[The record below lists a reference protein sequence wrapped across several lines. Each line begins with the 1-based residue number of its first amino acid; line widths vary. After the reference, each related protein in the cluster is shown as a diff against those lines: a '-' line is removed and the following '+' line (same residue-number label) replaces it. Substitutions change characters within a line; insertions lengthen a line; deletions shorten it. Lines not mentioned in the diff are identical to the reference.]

1 MIKLNLTANG
11 KAQERILAYLEENVS
26 ETIAE
31 KINQGTPFEKDG
43 KQLINKKSLDGFM
56 AFASSEAQKLAE
68 KGARSACVE
77 DSVVYGWAIHYF
89 EEDTIEGTLF
99 NEDGTEYKTATKK
112 NISPTTSKVTQTA
125 IKVEP
130 PKPKERQASLWDMLE
145 TTEKK
150 PQDVPPMPEK
160 NETTTI
166 TADGKTVDI
175 HTGEILDDDTEEI
188 EELTETEMRAFDGDI
203 YEAKTVEEPQ
213 NNEPDDEQDEN
224 LPYSLSSFDRDT
236 MIYLYELLD
245 GKLDLA

>member
-26 ETIAE
+26 ETLAE
-31 KINQGTPFEKDG
+31 KINQGTPFKKDG

-56 AFASSEAQKLAE
+56 TFASSEAQKLAE
-68 KGARSACVE
+68 KNARSACVE
-77 DSVVYGWAIHYF
+77 DSVVYGWAVHYF

-99 NEDGTEYKTATKK
+99 NEDGTEYKTVPKK
-112 NISPTTSKVTQTA
+112 NVSTTTSKVTQTA

-145 TTEKK
+145 TTEQK
-150 PQDVPPMPEK
+150 PQDVPPMPEF
-160 NETTTI
+160 NDTT
-166 TADGKTVDI
+166 KVDTD
-175 HTGEILDDDTEEI
+175 TGEILDDDADEI

-203 YEAKTVEEPQ
+203 YEPKTVEEPQ
-213 NNEPDDEQDEN
+213 NDEQDEQDEN

>member
-26 ETIAE
+26 ETLAE

-112 NISPTTSKVTQTA
+112 NISTTSKVTQTP

-145 TTEKK
+145 TTEQN
-150 PQDVPPMPEK
+150 PQDVPPMPVFDG
-160 NETTTI
+160 I
-166 TADGKTVDI
+166 TTVDSD
-175 HTGEILDDDTEEI
+175 TGEILDDDTEEI
-188 EELTETEMRAFDGDI
+188 EELTETEMRDFDGDI
-203 YEAKTVEEPQ
+203 DEP
-213 NNEPDDEQDEN
+213 EDLPDIN
-224 LPYSLSSFDRDT
+224 PSAFDKEVLCLISDLLGDT
-236 MIYLYELLD
+236 FIVR
-245 GKLDLA
+245 

>member
-26 ETIAE
+26 ETLAE

-56 AFASSEAQKLAE
+56 TFASSEAQKLAE
-68 KGARSACVE
+68 KNARSACVE
-77 DSVVYGWAIHYF
+77 DSVVYGWAVHYF

-112 NISPTTSKVTQTA
+112 NISTTSKVTQTA

-130 PKPKERQASLWDMLE
+130 PKSKERQASLWDMLA
-145 TTEKK
+145 TTEQKQ
-150 PQDVPPMPEK
+150 QDVPPMPVFDD
-160 NETTTI
+160 I
-166 TADGKTVDI
+166 TTVDSD
-175 HTGEILDDDTEEI
+175 TGEILDDTEEI
-188 EELTETEMRAFDGDI
+188 EELTETEMRAFDGDL
-203 YEAKTVEEPQ
+203 YESNVPEKIEEPQ
-213 NNEPDDEQDEN
+213 NDEQDEN